1 MHVFT
6 ESTGKDLSV
15 KALYTSVEEGEINNR
30 LIDSVSLTRV
40 VSIQLKINKT
50 PLDLHDICEL
60 WEEFALVV
68 EPSFEKLPN
77 AAYVTIKVPVYVD
90 HVYKTWILATTEMAF
105 DKLASCA
112 RHTCTMQH
120 EFGYCDR

>member
-1 MHVFT
+1 MLHVFT

-30 LIDSVSLTRV
+30 LIESVSLTRV

-60 WEEFALVV
+60 WEEFTLVV
-68 EPSFEKLPN
+68 EPSLEKLPN
-77 AAYVTIKVPVYVD
+77 AAYVTIKVPIYVH
-90 HVYKTWILATTEMAF
+90 HVYRTWILTTTEMEVG
-105 DKLASCA
+105 KL
-112 RHTCTMQH
+112 CTPH
-120 EFGYCDR
+120 LYNATRVWLL